1 MTSEHSHMPVRKAA
15 VIFIFITVMLDML
28 AFGIIIPVFP
38 HLVQRMTGGDIA
50 TAVRWTGIMGA
61 LFGLMQ
67 FVFSPVQGALSD
79 RFGRRPVILGSN
91 LALGL
96 DFILMALA
104 QTLPI
109 LFIGRVISGIASAS
123 ISTANAYIADVTP
136 KEKRAGAYGLL
147 GAAFGIGFIIGPA
160 LGGFL
165 GGISVRAPFWVAAG
179 LAMANFLYGMFVLP
193 ESLPKERRS
202 ARFDLK
208 NANPLGALRML
219 RRYPQVFALAVVFFL
234 VAFAQ
239 FSLNSTFVLY
249 TDYRFH
255 WGPREVGYAL
265 ALVGVCSGIV
275 QAGLVRRLVPR
286 FGERPVMLAGLLFGM
301 SGFLTLGF
309 ATNSTFFLLGIPL
322 LALAGLGGPTTQSI
336 ITRQV
341 DPTEQGRLQGA
352 ITSLSSL
359 ATIFGPFV
367 FSQTFAWFIGPFAP
381 AHLPGAAFVLS
392 ASLIMLGF
400 ALGWRATIGLEP
412 ITVEA
417 PSLAESE
424 PPRGAELPALVDAKL
439 KS

>member
-1 MTSEHSHMPVRKAA
+1 MNSESTHTPVRQAA
-15 VIFIFITVMLDML
+15 VIFVFITVMLDML

-38 HLVQRMTGGDIA
+38 HLVQHMTGGDIS

-79 RFGRRPVILGSN
+79 RFGRRPVILASN

-96 DFILMALA
+96 DFILMAVA
-104 QTLPI
+104 QALPV

-136 KEKRAGAYGLL
+136 REKRAAAYGLL

-165 GGISVRAPFWVAAG
+165 GGWSVRAPFWVAAG
-179 LAMANFLYGMFVLP
+179 LALTNFLYGFLVLP
-193 ESLPKERRS
+193 ESLPKEKRS
-202 ARFDLK
+202 ARFDVK

-234 VAFAQ
+234 VALAQ

-249 TDYRFH
+249 ADYRYH
-255 WGPREVGYAL
+255 WGPQEVGYTL
-265 ALVGVCSGIV
+265 ALVGVCSAIV
-275 QAGLVRRLVPR
+275 QAGLVRRAVPR
-286 FGERPVMLAGLLFGM
+286 FGERRVMLAGLLFGI

-309 ATNSTFFLLGIPL
+309 ATNSVIFVLAIPL
-322 LALAGLGGPTTQSI
+322 LALAGLGGPTTQAI

-341 DPTEQGRLQGA
+341 DPGEQGRLQGA
-352 ITSLSSL
+352 ISSLSSL

-367 FSQTFAWFIGPFAP
+367 FSQTFAFFIGTSAP
-381 AHLPGAAFVLS
+381 IHLPGAAFVLS
-392 ASLIMLGF
+392 ASLLCLGF
-400 ALGWRATIGLEP
+400 VLGWRATLNLPPMRSDTPAIVKPGP
-412 ITVEA
+412 PDDGQVST
-417 PSLAESE
+417 LAE
-424 PPRGAELPALVDAKL
+424 AEIKP
-439 KS
+439 

>member
-1 MTSEHSHMPVRKAA
+1 MTSESSHTPVRKAA
-15 VIFIFITVMLDML
+15 VIFIFITVMIDML

-38 HLVQRMTGGDIA
+38 HLVQSMTGGDIS

-91 LALGL
+91 LALGF

-109 LFIGRVISGIASAS
+109 LFIGRIISGIASAS

-179 LAMANFLYGMFVLP
+179 LALANFLYGWFILP

-208 NANPLGALRML
+208 NANPLGSLRML

-239 FSLNSTFVLY
+239 YSLNSTFVLY
-249 TDYRFH
+249 TDYRFQ

-275 QAGLVRRLVPR
+275 QAGLVRRLVPK
-286 FGERPVMLAGLLFGM
+286 FGERPVMLAGLLFGL
-301 SGFLTLGF
+301 SGFVTLGF
-309 ATNSTFFLLGIPL
+309 ATTTTIFLLGIPL

-341 DPTEQGRLQGA
+341 DPSEQGRLQGA
-352 ITSLSSL
+352 ITSLASL
-359 ATIFGPFV
+359 ATIVGPFV
-367 FSQTFAWFIGPFAP
+367 FTQTFAWFIGESAP
-381 AHLPGAAFVLS
+381 LHLPGAAFLLS
-392 ASLIMLGF
+392 ATVIMLAF
-400 ALGWRATIGLEP
+400 VLGWRATIGLQPMAVNAPTPGEP
-412 ITVEA
+412 ATA
-417 PSLAESE
+417 
-424 PPRGAELPALVDAKL
+424 GNAELPTLADAEIKP
-439 KS
+439 

>member
-1 MTSEHSHMPVRKAA
+1 MNSESTHTPVRQAA
-15 VIFIFITVMLDML
+15 VIFVFITVMLDML

-38 HLVQRMTGGDIA
+38 HLVQHMTGGDIS

-79 RFGRRPVILGSN
+79 RFGRRPVILASN

-96 DFILMALA
+96 DFILMAVA
-104 QTLPI
+104 QALPV

-136 KEKRAGAYGLL
+136 REKRAAAYGLL

-165 GGISVRAPFWVAAG
+165 GGWSVRAPFWVAAG
-179 LAMANFLYGMFVLP
+179 LALTNFLYGFLVLP
-193 ESLPKERRS
+193 ESLPKEKRS
-202 ARFDLK
+202 ARFDVK

-234 VAFAQ
+234 VALAQ

-249 TDYRFH
+249 ADYRYH
-255 WGPREVGYAL
+255 WGPQEVGYTL
-265 ALVGVCSGIV
+265 ALVGVCSAIV
-275 QAGLVRRLVPR
+275 QAGLVRRAVPR
-286 FGERPVMLAGLLFGM
+286 FGERRVMLAGLLFGI

-309 ATNSTFFLLGIPL
+309 ATNSVIFVLAIPL
-322 LALAGLGGPTTQSI
+322 LALAGLGGPTTQAI

-341 DPTEQGRLQGA
+341 DPGEQGRLQGA
-352 ITSLSSL
+352 ISSLSSL
-359 ATIFGPFV
+359 ATIFGPFL
-367 FSQTFAWFIGPFAP
+367 FSQTFAFFIGTSAP
-381 AHLPGAAFVLS
+381 IHLPGAAFVLS
-392 ASLIMLGF
+392 ASLLCLGF
-400 ALGWRATIGLEP
+400 VLGWRATLNLPPMKSDTPAIVKPGPPDDSQLS
-412 ITVEA
+412 T
-417 PSLAESE
+417 LAE
-424 PPRGAELPALVDAKL
+424 AEIKP
-439 KS
+439 